1 MRDLFEEGAGP
12 SPLDPTEAARR
23 SSRTPL
29 RNRFY
34 EKADV
39 APVADGFA
47 VRLDGRAVHTPARRA
62 LIAPSQAVA
71 EAISAEWEAQ
81 TKVIDPLAMPL
92 TRLANSIV
100 DGVADRAR
108 EVADDIVKYLG
119 TDALFY
125 RAEHPEALVARQ
137 GAQWDPLLFWAAE
150 QFGAHFI
157 LAQGVVHVRQPEQA
171 LAAARAA
178 LPDDSWRLGALHA
191 VTTLTGSALLAL
203 ALLHGRLSADA
214 AWSAAHLDED
224 WNAEQWGI
232 DEEAA
237 DRRAARRR
245 DFDAAAL
252 VLAAARS
259 A

>member
-1 MRDLFEEGAGP
+1 MRELFEEGAGP

-34 EKADV
+34 EKTEV
-39 APVADGFA
+39 TPVAEGFA
-47 VRLDGRAVHTPARRA
+47 ILLDGRSVHTPARRA
-62 LIAPSQAVA
+62 LTAPAKAIA
-71 EAISAEWEAQ
+71 EAIGAEWDAQ
-81 TKVIDPLAMPL
+81 GKVIDPLSMPL
-92 TRLANSIV
+92 TRLANSII
-100 DGVADRAR
+100 DGVVERAD

-137 GAQWDPLLFWAAE
+137 SAQWDPLLFWAAE

-157 LAQGVVHVRQPEQA
+157 LAQGVVHVRQPDQA
-171 LAAARAA
+171 LAAAGAA
-178 LPDDSWRLGALHA
+178 LPDDPWRLGALHA

-203 ALLHGRLSADA
+203 ALSQGRLSADA
-214 AWSAAHLDED
+214 TWIAAHLDED

-237 DRRAARRR
+237 HRRAARRR

-252 VLAAARS
+252 VLESMAR
-259 A
+259 